1 MIKKGYPLIFVIIY
15 IGILF
20 RVMVLKD
27 VPMIRIGDLMLN
39 FGGTQ
44 HGSYNLIPFQT
55 IGAYFDGHKGFLIA
69 SINLLG
75 NVLLLVPLG
84 FLFPFVLSIF
94 NWPVILFLS
103 IFSGLAIE
111 ILQLILK
118 VGIFDID
125 DVILNAL
132 GVILGF
138 IFFNLYQIAIK
149 KIAKRYL
156 IVSISLV
163 VLFLITVTGIYY
175 IEYNRFPISFGD
187 TDENG
192 QKIFPGYREQS
203 NLEKDP
209 CNGSGGTGEIIS
221 LDNNSFIL
229 KRADGVE
236 QRIIILKSTRIK
248 SSIGDLQQ
256 SDLKLGDRVTIVTG
270 PDSNIGMTA
279 ELVLICGIR
288 LKAN

>member
-1 MIKKGYPLIFVIIY
+1 MIKKGYSLIFVIIY

-44 HGSYNLIPFQT
+44 HGTFNLIPFQT

-84 FLFPFVLSIF
+84 FLIPFVLSRF
-94 NWPVILFLS
+94 NWLVIIFLS
-103 IFSGLAIE
+103 IFSGLSIE
-111 ILQLILK
+111 IMQFILK
-118 VGIFDID
+118 VGIFDVD

-132 GVILGF
+132 GVMLGVVF
-138 IFFNLYQIAIK
+138 YNLYQKVIN
-149 KIAKRYL
+149 KIAKRFL
-156 IVSISLV
+156 IISISIV
-163 VLFLITVTGIYY
+163 TLFLIILTGFYY
-175 IEYNRFPISFGD
+175 VEHNRFPIAFGD

-209 CNGSGGTGEIIS
+209 CNGGSGTGKIIS
-221 LDNNSFIL
+221 LDNNSFVL
-229 KRADGVE
+229 KRADGIE
-236 QRIIILKSTRIK
+236 QRIIILKSTSIK
-248 SSIGDLQQ
+248 SSIGNLHQ
-256 SDLKLGDRVTIVTG
+256 SDLKLGDRVTIITG
-270 PDSNIGMTA
+270 PESDIGMTA

-288 LKAN
+288 AKFN